1 VSATPPTSTPDDP
14 RGQGAPDAEAAEAAE
29 AALAHG
35 EVPDT
40 QRPFVTD
47 AAAPMDVRAR
57 RFRARDAILTVLI
70 AAIIVLVATGPS
82 IRRTGNR
89 MDPGFERD
97 MVLAVGKPAGAV
109 ADWLPFHGW
118 ADTLT
123 GWLAPDSEVGGEG
136 AFATTAVAGTGAGAI
151 APVGPEAFDPRAL
164 GVAPAPRRPLRT
176 LLVTGDSMTM
186 PPDAE
191 LARRLASRE
200 VDTTRDPHIGTGIS
214 KSDLLDWGALSRR
227 QARQDRADAVVVFI
241 GANEGFPLPSA
252 RGGKPVE
259 CCGPAWAAAYATRVR
274 TMMNTYRR
282 NGASRVYWLQLPLP
296 RDGDRREIART
307 VNAAIAVAAE
317 PYRSQ
322 VRVLDL
328 ASVFTPGGRYRV
340 SMPIDGRDTI
350 VRKPDGVHLSDAG
363 AQLAADLVQRDLE
376 RDFR

>member
-1 VSATPPTSTPDDP
+1 MSSTPPTPTSDDP
-14 RGQGAPDAEAAEAAE
+14 RGPRARDAEAAQ

-40 QRPFVTD
+40 QRPFATD

-57 RFRARDAILTVLI
+57 RFRARDGILTVVI

-109 ADWLPFHGW
+109 ADWLPFHDW
-118 ADTLT
+118 ANTLT
-123 GWLAPDSEVGGEG
+123 GWLAPDSEVGGAG
-136 AFATTAVAGTGAGAI
+136 AFGTTAVAGTGARGV

-164 GVAPAPRRPLRT
+164 GAAPAPRRPLRT

-186 PPDAE
+186 PLDAE
-191 LARRLASRE
+191 LARRLASRG

-214 KSDLLDWGALSRR
+214 KSDLLDWGALSSK

-241 GANEGFPLPSA
+241 GANEGFPLPSS
-252 RGGKPVE
+252 RPGGKAVE

-274 TMMNTYRR
+274 TMMDTYRR

-307 VNAAIAVAAE
+307 VNAAIAVAAQ

-328 ASVFTPGGRYRV
+328 AAVFTPGGRYRV
-340 SMPIDGRDTI
+340 SMPVDGRDTI